1 MGRLMNNENVWR
13 KTYTRTVNSN
23 PQAIWQA
30 FVDTANWK
38 DWNPGVK
45 SIAIEGPF
53 TTGTAFT
60 MELPEGEVVRSRLSE
75 VAEEKYF
82 IDETWVDDTRV
93 TVEHRIEVTA
103 TGQCTLIYAITTQG
117 PQAQAF
123 GEGISSDFPEV
134 MAGLEKYL
142 VEKGVK

>member
-1 MGRLMNNENVWR
+1 MGQLMNNENVWS

-30 FVDTANWK
+30 FVDTGNWK
-38 DWNPGVK
+38 CWNPGVK

-75 VAEEKYF
+75 VAQEKYF
-82 IDETWVDDTRV
+82 IDETWVDGTCV
-93 TVEHRIEVTA
+93 IVEHRIEATA
-103 TGQCTLIYAITTQG
+103 ADQCILIYAITTQG

-123 GEGISSDFPEV
+123 GEGISADFPDV

-142 VEKGVK
+142 VEKGTT